1 MRAGGA
7 EITNELSKSKAR
19 QTIYIVVN
27 EKDEYGKQLYDE
39 YKNYKKWSFYSR
51 RMIIESVLMGEEIID
66 KYKLDAYSF

>member
-27 EKDEYGKQLYDE
+27 EKDE
-39 YKNYKKWSFYSR
+39 
-51 RMIIESVLMGEEIID
+51 
-66 KYKLDAYSF
+66 